1 MNIPYK
7 YPVHW
12 NEVNGSVDEK
22 DGRTYGM
29 IRFADDL
36 AERRKAQEKGE
47 FLMKLMNG
55 DITIWKN
62 PETGLL
68 EVKDNAVDVE
78 ERRKPGRPRKV
89 SA

>member
-22 DGRTYGM
+22 DGRTLCM

-36 AERRKAQEKGE
+36 AERRKAQEKGD
-47 FLMKLMNG
+47 FLVALLNG
-55 DITIWKN
+55 EISMV
-62 PETGLL
+62 PEN
-68 EVKDNAVDVE
+68 EPE
-78 ERRKPGRPRKV
+78 HRKPGRPRKV
-89 SA
+89 TA